1 MAISRRIIG
10 TFVAFLALVT
20 VAWALSSSP
29 ASATH
34 PRMHVYKGQAT
45 ITSVDAEND
54 IITVNFDSANRA
66 LRNAL
71 DNNLDDV
78 QVHIGPDTE
87 FSLDGND
94 PVDVSDLCSS
104 GDTVTIVI
112 KTTDRLSGHDFS
124 DYPADKVIAMSP
136 EGGCTD

>member
-1 MAISRRIIG
+1 MALSRRIVV
-10 TFVAFLALVT
+10 TFVGFLALVT
-20 VAWALSSSP
+20 FAWSLSSSP

-34 PRMHVYKGQAT
+34 PRMHVYKGHAT

-54 IITVNFDSANRA
+54 IVTVNFDSANRA

-78 QVHIGPDTE
+78 QVQIGPDSE

-104 GDTVTIVI
+104 GDTATIVI
-112 KTTDRLSGHDFS
+112 KTTDRLSGHDLS
-124 DYPADKVIAMSP
+124 DHPADKVIVMSP